1 MTEVA
6 SSLPMQMT
14 LVDVARLAKVQR
26 PVVSVWRSRSVA
38 SLTPFPEPFATVR
51 GEERFDADAVV
62 DWLELT
68 GRGNNPDVRADC
80 AAFASPKGMSAQD
93 DEIVFDGLAALLC
106 LKEISGGSLTDL
118 TDDDLIDLA
127 DEADPDDEF
136 LFSEISALGPRLR
149 PLRCYADTLADAS
162 YNCAEAFEQLMRP
175 RLALR
180 ECVHDLVA
188 SLAHALA
195 VDAGLEPAVYVDP
208 TCGGSD
214 LLVSLVRQSNE
225 AASATM
231 MIAGHSDAASRQA
244 RRRLRVHGIY
254 CERLAV
260 DNDGAWAVTCPAVHL
275 AQYPSPGRPAMSSE
289 EILSAVDNLVL
300 QMDGS
305 HRAVVIA
312 PANVLC
318 DRIRDP
324 RVSKLR
330 DVLLRHG
337 SVRAIVRLPKGLV
350 ITKPRQ
356 ALALWVLGPAYGDV
370 HPQDRWTMVAD
381 LSDVPLD
388 AASIGDLVSDLV
400 VAMAGWPMVR
410 AHAFRFARLAW
421 TRHLL
426 ASGGD
431 LVARHPGV
439 VRSPRVPGSEIAV
452 RILELT
458 AALGNPIAAGV
469 EARDPVEDSL
479 RPLTLGEAISAGQ
492 VRMIAGNRL
501 DREDLSGGTVRVI
514 GPDELAGASRP
525 GVDRLDFS
533 AKYPSGRYTEPGD
546 VVFCTSPCPAA
557 VVDVEG
563 GSIVVAPARIL
574 RINATSGLLPEVL
587 ASDINAVPAEAREW
601 KGWPVRQVPP
611 TEEKALVDALAAI
624 EHERA
629 VALERAALLEELTHL
644 LTQAVTSQSV
654 TLTRNTIRVVNSTSP
669 TFQLPKTS
677 VPLSSRHLTTG
688 KGH

>member
-1 MTEVA
+1 MAEVA

-14 LVDVARLAKVQR
+14 LVDVARLAKVRR
-26 PVVSVWRSRSVA
+26 PVVSVWRSRSAA
-38 SLTPFPEPFATVR
+38 STAPFPEPFATVS
-51 GEERFDADAVV
+51 GEERFDADAVLE
-62 DWLELT
+62 WLELT
-68 GRGNNPDVRADC
+68 GRGNNPDVRADY
-80 AAFASPKGMSAQD
+80 AAFASPKGMSTQD

-106 LKEISGGSLTDL
+106 LKEISGARLARL
-118 TDDDLIDLA
+118 TDDELLDVA

-136 LFSEISALGPRLR
+136 LFSEISALGSRLR
-149 PLRCYADTLADAS
+149 PLRCYTDTLADAC
-162 YNCAEAFEQLMRP
+162 YNCTEAFEQLFRP
-175 RLALR
+175 RVALR

-188 SLAHALA
+188 SLAEALT
-195 VDAGLEPAVYVDP
+195 VDAALEPAVYVDP

-214 LLVSLVRQSNE
+214 FLVSLVHRRDE
-225 AASATM
+225 VAGGTM
-231 MIAGHSDAASRQA
+231 MIAGHRDSASRQA

-260 DNDGAWAVTCPAVHL
+260 DDDGAWAVTCPAVHL
-275 AQYPSPGRPAMSSE
+275 AQYPSPGRPGMSSE

-300 QMDGS
+300 QMDGG

-337 SVRAIVRLPKGLV
+337 SVRAIVRLPKGLI

-370 HPQDRWTMVAD
+370 HPQDRWTIVAD
-381 LSDVPLD
+381 LTDVPLD
-388 AASIGDLVSDLV
+388 IAAIGDLVSDLV
-400 VAMAGWPMVR
+400 VAMASWPMVR
-410 AHAFRFARLAW
+410 AHALRFARLAW

-431 LVARHPGV
+431 LVARRPGV

-458 AALGNPIAAGV
+458 AALGNPITVGV
-469 EARDPVEDSL
+469 EAQDPVEGSL
-479 RPLTLGEAISAGQ
+479 RPRTLGEAISAGQ
-492 VRMIAGNRL
+492 VRLIAGNRL
-501 DREDLSGGTVRVI
+501 GREDLSGGTVRVI
-514 GPDELAGASRP
+514 GPEELAGGIRP
-525 GVDRLDFS
+525 GIDRLAFS
-533 AKYPSGRYTEPGD
+533 AKYPAGRYTEPGD
-546 VVFCTSPCPAA
+546 VVFCTSPRPAA
-557 VVDVEG
+557 VVDVDG
-563 GSIVVAPARIL
+563 GSVVVAPTRIL

-587 ASDINAVPAEAREW
+587 ASDINAVPAGAREW

-611 TEEKALVDALAAI
+611 TEEKALCDALAAI
-624 EHERA
+624 EHERT
-629 VALERAALLEELTHL
+629 VALERVALLEELTHL
-644 LTQAVTSQSV
+644 LTHAVTTQSV
-654 TLTRNTIRVVNSTSP
+654 TLTRTPFAS
-669 TFQLPKTS
+669 
-677 VPLSSRHLTTG
+677 
-688 KGH
+688 